1 MIINGLELFRLAPI
15 KNMVAEKKIFNGRS
29 YGLSEIGYDIRLK
42 QKVVFHPNKYEPT
55 KRFKNLLIK
64 PNEGTN
70 FCLASAIEEF
80 DMPNN
85 LMGVVHDKSTNIRE
99 GIQVF
104 NTVIEPGWKGFLTLE
119 IAFHG
124 NKPITLE
131 AGTPIAQV
139 IFHEI
144 KEPREYKGKYQN
156 QEDRPVEAIYESKEF
171 RNESLK

>member
-1 MIINGLELFRLAPI
+1 MVINGKTLLELSPI
-15 KNMVAEKKIFNGRS
+15 KDMVDSKKISNGRS

-42 QKVVFHPNKYEPT
+42 QKIEYVPNSAWSRRGKDGKHGLWLDSLRVDGQFDT
-55 KRFKNLLIK
+55 
-64 PNEGTN
+64 GN

-124 NKPITLE
+124 NEAITLE

-139 IFHEI
+139 VFHEI
-144 KEPREYKGKYQN
+144 AEPAEYKGKYQN
-156 QEDRPVEAIYESKEF
+156 QEDKPTEAKYE
-171 RNESLK
+171 

>member
-15 KNMVAEKKIFNGRS
+15 KNMVTEKKIYMGRS
-29 YGLSEIGYDIRLK
+29 YGLSEVGYDIRLK
-42 QKVVFHPNKYEPT
+42 QKIVFSPMKYFDGEVILPSVLVEG
-55 KRFKNLLIK
+55 KNI
-64 PNEGTN
+64 ERATN
-70 FCLASAIEEF
+70 FCLASSIEEF

-85 LMGVVHDKSTNIRE
+85 LMGVVHDKSTNIRK

-139 IFHEI
+139 VFHEI

-156 QEDRPVEAIYESKEF
+156 QEDKPVEAIYEE
-171 RNESLK
+171 

>member
-15 KNMVAEKKIFNGRS
+15 KNMVAEKRTFNGRS
-29 YGLSEIGYDIRLK
+29 YGLSEVGYDIRLK

-64 PNEGTN
+64 PPYIQVGENTYLDSN
-70 FCLASAIEEF
+70 FCLASTIEEF
-80 DMPNN
+80 DMPIN

-139 IFHEI
+139 VFHEI

-156 QEDRPVEAIYESKEF
+156 QGDRPVEAIYEE
-171 RNESLK
+171 